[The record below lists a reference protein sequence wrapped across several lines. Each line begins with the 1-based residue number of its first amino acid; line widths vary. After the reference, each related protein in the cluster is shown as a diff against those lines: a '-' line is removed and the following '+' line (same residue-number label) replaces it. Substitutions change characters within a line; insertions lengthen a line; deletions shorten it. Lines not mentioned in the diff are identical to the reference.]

1 MKHKLKNK
9 NINCNKKYRLINS
22 FFNNYEIFYFLFFKY
37 YKQIIKNY
45 IKIFLLLILFIIL
58 YVLLLIYVNEENEFL
73 IAPNKESYLKINLIR
88 KFNYYI
94 KICLKNK
101 LILKNTEIINNPKI
115 SIIMPIYNGGKY
127 LYYSLRS
134 IQNQKLKEIEILLI
148 DDCSTD
154 DSIKI
159 IQKYMNEDFRIRLI
173 KNQKNRKILYSKS
186 IGALNSKSKYILEL
200 DQDDMFIRN
209 DCFDILY
216 LQAETNNLDLVQIRD
231 YSKNNFFFSY
241 ITKINLFGNHL
252 IFPQITN
259 YKNQPNLKLKMFI
272 ENNIY
277 LLWGLLIRSEIYK
290 KAIYNLWPIIMN
302 YQLVFHED
310 YAISFMIIIL
320 SERSKYLNKFG
331 LLHLWHEKSASNKY
345 QTNKKYYLS
354 VLFVSNIIYNYY
366 IKNREKNIIILI
378 NYIKLFIDC
387 FQYAKKYYNNFYNHI
402 IKYILNSGYLTEMEK
417 EKIINEIEKK
427 KKINLNKYYNSKK
440 YIGEYENKISSN
452 INIGKNLVKNYYEIS
467 VLIYCNEL
475 KYLFKT
481 IKSILYQKNIN
492 FEIIIIFDND
502 YNRELSIIQNYVK
515 QYKMITIIV
524 NKIEKGLI
532 YSISTGILQSKGN
545 YILILQP
552 TYLLFKR
559 NFLNE
564 LYYKIIKTNLDILE
578 FDLIKQND
586 IFNDRTSTIY
596 KCTHTKTTINLG
608 EIKYNKYY
616 KDIDQENE
624 LLFNKLI
631 KTKFIKTI
639 INKYKMNK
647 YKDKVYNYFHNIFLF
662 CFFSNNANFQH
673 FNIIGIIQYTNQTQ
687 NLNIVKKKK
696 DKQQKINDSIF
707 YINFLF
713 EKTDNSFEGKKYA
726 LNELYNILSIIYNK
740 FNKISKDSKNLLQ
753 KFNNS
758 KYINLSDKIDLNFY
772 YNSLIN

>member
-1 MKHKLKNK
+1 MKHKLNNK
-9 NINCNKKYRLINS
+9 NINYNKKYQLINN
-22 FFNNYEIFYFLFFKY
+22 FFNNYEIFNFLFFKY

-45 IKIFLLLILFIIL
+45 IKIFLLIIIFIIL
-58 YVLLLIYVNEENEFL
+58 YVLLLIYVNEENEIF
-73 IAPNKESYLKINLIR
+73 ITPNKESYLKINLIR
-88 KFNYYI
+88 KFNNYI

-101 LILKNTEIINNPKI
+101 IILKKIEIVDNPKI

-159 IQKYMNEDFRIRLI
+159 IKKYMNEDFRIRLI
-173 KNQKNRKILYSKS
+173 KNKKNRKILYSKS

-231 YSKNNFFFSY
+231 YSKSTFYFSY
-241 ITKINLFGNHL
+241 ITKINLTGNHL

-277 LLWGLLIRSEIYK
+277 LLWGLLIKSEIYK

-302 YQLVFHED
+302 YQLTFHED

-331 LLHLWHEKSASNKY
+331 LLHLRHEKSTSNNY
-345 QTNKKYYLS
+345 QINKKYYLS

-366 IKNREKNIIILI
+366 IKNNEKNIIILV
-378 NYIKLFIDC
+378 NFIKLFIDC
-387 FQYAKKYYNNFYNHI
+387 FQYAKKYYKHFYNHI
-402 IKYILNSGYLTEMEK
+402 IKYILNNVYLTEREK

-427 KKINLNKYYNSKK
+427 EKIKLNKYYNFKK
-440 YIGEYENKISSN
+440 YIGEYENKYLSNN
-452 INIGKNLVKNYYEIS
+452 INIEKNVVKNSYEIS
-467 VLIYCNEL
+467 IIIYCNES

-481 IKSILYQKNIN
+481 IKSILNQKNID

-502 YNRELSIIQNYVK
+502 YNRELSIIQNYIK
-515 QYKMITIIV
+515 HYKMITIIV

-532 YSISTGILQSKGN
+532 YSISTGILKSKGN

-559 NFLNE
+559 HFLNE
-564 LYYKIIKTNLDILE
+564 LYYKIINTNLDILE

-586 IFNDRTSTIY
+586 IFSDRSSTIY
-596 KCTHTKTTINLG
+596 KCTHIKTTINLG
-608 EIKYNKYY
+608 SIKSNKYY

-624 LLFNKLI
+624 ILYNKLI
-631 KTKFIKTI
+631 KADFFKNI
-639 INKYKMNK
+639 INKYEMNK
-647 YKDKVYNYFHNIFLF
+647 YQEKVYNYFHNIFLF
-662 CFFSNNANFQH
+662 CFSINNANFQH
-673 FNIIGIIQYTNQTQ
+673 LDKIGIIQVTNQTQ
-687 NLNIVKKKK
+687 NLNIVKIIKN
-696 DKQQKINDSIF
+696 KQQTINDSIF
-707 YINFLF
+707 YITFLF
-713 EKTDNSFEGKKYA
+713 EKTDNSFEGKKYV
-726 LNELYNILSIIYNK
+726 LN
-740 FNKISKDSKNLLQ
+740 
-753 KFNNS
+753 
-758 KYINLSDKIDLNFY
+758 
-772 YNSLIN
+772 

>member
-1 MKHKLKNK
+1 MK
-9 NINCNKKYRLINS
+9 ILI
-22 FFNNYEIFYFLFFKY
+22 FLFFKN
-37 YKQIIKNY
+37 YKQIIKNN

-58 YVLLLIYVNEENEFL
+58 YVLLLIYVNEENEIL

-101 LILKNTEIINNPKI
+101 LILKNIKIINNPKI

-173 KNQKNRKILYSKS
+173 KNKKNRKILYSKS

-231 YSKNNFFFSY
+231 YSKNNFYFSY

-277 LLWGLLIRSEIYK
+277 LLWGLLIRAEIYK
-290 KAIYNLWPIIMN
+290 KAIYNLWSIIMN

-345 QTNKKYYLS
+345 RTNKKYYLS

-366 IKNREKNIIILI
+366 IKNKGKNIIILI

-402 IKYILNSGYLTEMEK
+402 IKYILNNGYLTEMEK
-417 EKIINEIEKK
+417 KNIINEIEKK
-427 KKINLNKYYNSKK
+427 KKINLNKYYNSKE
-440 YIGEYENKISSN
+440 YIGEYENKILSSN
-452 INIGKNLVKNYYEIS
+452 INIGKNVVKNHYEIS

-481 IKSILYQKNIN
+481 IKSILHQKNIN

-502 YNRELSIIQNYVK
+502 YNRELSILQNYVK
-515 QYKMITIIV
+515 NYEMITIIV
-524 NKIEKGLI
+524 NKNEKGLI

-578 FDLIKQND
+578 FDLLKQND
-586 IFNDRTSTIY
+586 IFNDRSSTIY
-596 KCTHTKTTINLG
+596 KCTHSKTTINLG

-631 KTKFIKTI
+631 KTNFFKAI

-647 YKDKVYNYFHNIFLF
+647 YKEKVYNYFHDIFLF
-662 CFFSNNANFQH
+662 CFFNNNANFQH

-696 DKQQKINDSIF
+696 R
-707 YINFLF
+707 
-713 EKTDNSFEGKKYA
+713 
-726 LNELYNILSIIYNK
+726 
-740 FNKISKDSKNLLQ
+740 
-753 KFNNS
+753 
-758 KYINLSDKIDLNFY
+758 
-772 YNSLIN
+772 